1 MKVLHLCYLTRISLL
16 DSGEKP
22 FRAICTHSI
31 YPPPLLYL
39 GRRHSRPSTVAN
51 HLFPTFVSLAAGLM
65 LMCRKTN
72 VARSSPSLG
81 SASSSDILLITR
93 GGSVGIRRRM
103 KYSSAVMCVLW
114 RLRCLVLN
122 SGYLALVMSRC
133 EECSQAQWENLL
145 AMCRLRLFLRLL
157 CHLLILPAL
166 TLITLIRILTRSLI

>member
-1 MKVLHLCYLTRISLL
+1 MSSGIVVLDISVPLVLNLWLSLKWYPIFHSQMCLTRFQSV
-16 DSGEKP
+16 P
-22 FRAICTHSI
+22 HAW
-31 YPPPLLYL
+31 
-39 GRRHSRPSTVAN
+39 
-51 HLFPTFVSLAAGLM
+51 
-65 LMCRKTN
+65 
-72 VARSSPSLG
+72 

-93 GGSVGIRRRM
+93 GGSVGIQRRM

-122 SGYLALVMSRC
+122 SGYLAIVRSRC
-133 EECSQAQWENLL
+133 KECSQAQWENLL